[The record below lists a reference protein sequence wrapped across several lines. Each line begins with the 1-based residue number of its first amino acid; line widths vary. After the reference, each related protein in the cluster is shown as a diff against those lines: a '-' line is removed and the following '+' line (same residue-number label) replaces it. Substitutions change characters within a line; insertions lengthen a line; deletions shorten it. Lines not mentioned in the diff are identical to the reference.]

1 MGSGIRETV
10 GQLRDQAGAQQP
22 AAALARPDRQAGRA
36 RQRGISLS
44 GLLVVLVLAI
54 FAAIFGF
61 KLIPPYMQYLT
72 IQKVLSATVADP
84 GLKEASPEEF
94 RKAYSRR
101 AQVEGIT
108 AITAADLQIEKRGA
122 AVEMSAGYSVKV
134 PLAGNASICI
144 DFVASSSAGD

>member
-1 MGSGIRETV
+1 MESKIGESAS
-10 GQLRDQAGAQQP
+10 QLRDQTETRQP
-22 AAALARPDRQAGRA
+22 ATVLARPGRQAGRM

-44 GLLVVLVLAI
+44 GVLMVSVLI
-54 FAAIFGF
+54 VFAAIFGF

-72 IQKVLSATVADP
+72 IQKVLAATVADP

-94 RKAYSRR
+94 RKAYNQR

-122 AVEMSAGYSVKV
+122 TVEMSAGYSVKV

-144 DFVASSSAGD
+144 DFVASSSGD